1 MKDLFGLPRRQRLR
15 MWLVYSIGFMVVVIG
30 GYLLGRTVIN
40 QPWTARTNVGSAV
53 IGDQIYIVGGQS
65 QSNGALLD
73 EVLQIDPQRSTLHFV
88 VHLPYSCYQPA
99 TAADGAS
106 LIVAGGHDG
115 SSYRSEIL
123 QVTADDVR
131 VVAHLPTPRSYGAA
145 VVIDGTLYYA
155 GGWDGDRMLDEIVA
169 VDLASGETSIV
180 ARFSFPRQFIGAA
193 AVDGRAYFI
202 GGEGANA
209 NFSDEIVEFDPE
221 HGAITRVGHL
231 PSGRYL
237 TSVVPWGSDLLAFAG
252 KNTRFL
258 DEVVAVSLTEA
269 DIQSEVSDHVV
280 ELSWRLAVQS
290 LDNRIFIIGGS
301 NPEFSRAIRFM
312 EYFPAT
318 GELVSYQL
326 RGQVWK

>member
-15 MWLVYSIGFMVVVIG
+15 MWLVYSIGFIAVVIG

-40 QPWTARTNVGSAV
+40 QPWTARNNVGSAV

-73 EVLQIDPQRSTLHFV
+73 EVLQINPQRSTLQFV

-99 TAADGAS
+99 TATDDES
-106 LIVAGGHDG
+106 LFVAGGYDG

-123 QVTADDVR
+123 QATEDDVR
-131 VVAHLPTPRSYGAA
+131 VVTHLPTPRSYGAA
-145 VVIDGTLYYA
+145 VVIDRTLYYA
-155 GGWDGDRMLDEIVA
+155 GGWDGNRLLDEIVA
-169 VDLASGETSIV
+169 VDLTSGATSVV
-180 ARFSFPRQFIGAA
+180 ARFSFPRQFVGAA
-193 AVDGRAYFI
+193 AVGGRAYFI
-202 GGEGANA
+202 GGEGADA
-209 NFSDEIVEFDPE
+209 DFSDEIVEFDPARS
-221 HGAITRVGHL
+221 AITRVGRL

-237 TSVVPWGSDLLAFAG
+237 TSVVPWQSGLLVFAG

-258 DEVVAVSLTEA
+258 DEVVTVSLSEER
-269 DIQSEVSDHVV
+269 IQSEVSDHVT

-290 LDNRIFIIGGS
+290 LDDRVFIIGGS
-301 NPEFSRAIRFM
+301 NPEFSRTIRFM

-318 GELVSYQL
+318 GGLVSYSL